1 MAGSANIT
9 NMVDNVFSVH
19 RNKEREEA
27 LLNGQDDNE
36 VINAPPCTVWLV
48 KQRHGKG
55 IETKWGFDFKPE
67 TFQYREW
74 LS

>member
-27 LLNGQDDNE
+27 ILNGQDDHE
-36 VINAPPCTVWLV
+36 VINTPPSTVWLV